1 MTAAHVVLSLALLG
15 QSDDKKAS
23 LEALQKRVD
32 TTRIFMLS
40 KDPNGDKRE
49 DSKLVEK
56 PIFRYSDELR
66 GIEDAAIWLWSAHGR
81 PVAALKVE
89 RYREGRLKTP
99 WLYCFASLSSELVR
113 AEWVDA
119 KPFQARQPGT
129 VWRQLDDKPG
139 STRAARLLQMRE
151 MARRFSAELLKDA
164 EGKQRMQMRL
174 LTQPLFRYEESEE
187 VLDGAVFGF
196 TGTGTNPD
204 ALLLLDLPSKG
215 SWRFGIVGMTAEGL
229 RIRLQERVYEF
240 PFTAGTGTVFDSWC
254 YFHPEK

>member
-1 MTAAHVVLSLALLG
+1 M
-15 QSDDKKAS
+15 
-23 LEALQKRVD
+23 
-32 TTRIFMLS
+32 
-40 KDPNGDKRE
+40 
-49 DSKLVEK
+49 
-56 PIFRYSDELR
+56 
-66 GIEDAAIWLWSAHGR
+66 
-81 PVAALKVE
+81 
-89 RYREGRLKTP
+89 
-99 WLYCFASLSSELVR
+99 R

-129 VWRQLDDKPG
+129 VWRLLDDKPG
-139 STRAARLLQMRE
+139 PTRAARLLQMRE

-229 RIRLQERVYEF
+229 KIKLQERVYEF
-240 PFTAGTGTVFDSWC
+240 RFTAGTGTVFDSWC